1 MKPGENAEGL
11 TAYHGPD
18 GRAVQGMFARI
29 APRYDFLNHFLS
41 ASVDRYWRRIAVSKI
56 REMVG
61 THSQPLLLD
70 LCCGTG
76 DLALAL
82 HRGLHARVVASDFC
96 HPMLT
101 RFGEKIASAGF
112 RQEIRPVEG
121 DALAV
126 PFADCTF
133 DAVTVA
139 FGLRNLE
146 DPYRG
151 LQEMLR
157 TLRPGGALVILEFSR
172 PVVPVFREVFNFY
185 FQNVLPKLG
194 AIISGDSGAY
204 AYLPASVQKFP
215 SQKELVALMKAAGAV
230 EVGYRNLTGGIAALH
245 WGRRS

>member
-1 MKPGENAEGL
+1 
-11 TAYHGPD
+11 
-18 GRAVQGMFARI
+18 MFAGI
-29 APRYDFLNHFLS
+29 AHRYDFLNHFLS
-41 ASVDRYWRRIAVSKI
+41 VSVDRYWRRAAVHKI

-61 THSQPLLLD
+61 THSHPLLLD

-76 DLALAL
+76 DLAIAL
-82 HRGLHARVVASDFC
+82 HRGLQARVVASDFC

-101 RFGEKIASAGF
+101 RSRDKIAAAGF
-112 RQEIRPVEG
+112 RQDIRPVEA

-126 PFADCTF
+126 PFADCSF
-133 DAVTVA
+133 DGITIA

-151 LQEMLR
+151 LREMLR
-157 TLRPGGALVILEFSR
+157 TLRPGGALVVLEFSR

-185 FQNVLPKLG
+185 FRNVLPRLG
-194 AIISGDSGAY
+194 ALLSGDSGAY
-204 AYLPASVQKFP
+204 AYLPNSVQKFP

-245 WGRRS
+245 WGSRS